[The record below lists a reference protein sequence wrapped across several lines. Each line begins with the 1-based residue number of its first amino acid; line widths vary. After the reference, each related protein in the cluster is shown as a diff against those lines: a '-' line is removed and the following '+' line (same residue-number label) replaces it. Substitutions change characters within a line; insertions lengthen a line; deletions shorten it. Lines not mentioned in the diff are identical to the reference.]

1 MDRFGVQYYQLQMRT
16 MKKYATSAFESI
28 LQSTVLLSHYT
39 NIVCPAAKE
48 IDGSSHLEDSS

>member
-1 MDRFGVQYYQLQMRT
+1 MRT